1 MKLSFKGGVHPLPKY
16 HHGKYFSQNQ
26 PIEILKAP
34 AVVSIPCSQHVGA
47 PARPIVSVGDRVLV
61 GQKIGEAVGFVSVP
75 VHASVSGIVKEIV
88 QKPNNLGKKVEHIV
102 IENDFQD
109 EVSDQVI
116 PKGSI
121 ESLTA
126 EEIKNI
132 IKEAGNV
139 GLGGA
144 GFPTHVKLSPQADK
158 KINTLIINGAEC
170 EPFLTAD
177 YRMMLE
183 HAPEIVEG
191 INAVMKALD
200 VKLSF
205 IGVEDNKPEAIK
217 ALTKAIGS
225 NNIHVKELATK
236 YPQGSEKQLIE
247 TILGRVVPSGGLPM
261 DVGVVVLNVSS
272 AKSISDAIRIGMPL
286 IERVVT
292 VTGGVAQP
300 KNLMA
305 RIGTPLTDLV
315 DACGGLTE
323 GVCKI
328 VSGGPMMG
336 QALEDL
342 SGVVTKG
349 TSGIVALDSRF
360 VKPIHESN
368 CIRCGRCVSVCP
380 IGLRPLYISAAV
392 EHEDFEKAKQLR
404 AMDCM
409 SCGSCSY
416 ICPAKRDL
424 AHLIR
429 LAKDQI
435 SAQMRKEE
443 SKQR

>member
-16 HHGKYFSQNQ
+16 HHGKYLSQDQ
-26 PIEILKAP
+26 PIETLKAP
-34 AVVSIPCSQHVGA
+34 AVVSIPCSQHIGA
-47 PARPIVSVGDRVLV
+47 PAKPIVSVGDRVCV

-88 QKPNNLGKKVEHIV
+88 QKPNHLGKNVEHIV
-102 IENDFQD
+102 IENDFED
-109 EVSDQVI
+109 EISKEVV

-121 ESLTA
+121 ENLTA
-126 EEIKNI
+126 EEIKAI

-144 GFPTHVKLSPQADK
+144 GFPTHVKLSPNADK

-183 HAPEIVEG
+183 HAPEIVGG
-191 INAVMKALD
+191 INAVMKVLD
-200 VKLSF
+200 VKLAF
-205 IGVEDNKPEAIK
+205 IGVEDNKPQAIEA
-217 ALTKAIGS
+217 LNKAIGS
-225 NNIHVKELATK
+225 NNIHVKVLETK

-261 DVGVVVLNVSS
+261 DVGVVVLNASS
-272 AKSISDAIRIGMPL
+272 AKSINDAIRAGMPL

-300 KNLMA
+300 KNLLA
-305 RIGTPLTDLV
+305 RIGTPLSDLI

-323 GVCKI
+323 GVFKI

-336 QALEDL
+336 QAMEDAN
-342 SGVVTKG
+342 GVVAKG
-349 TSGIVALDSRF
+349 TSGIVALDGRF
-360 VKPIHESN
+360 AKPVHESN

-380 IGLRPLYISAAV
+380 MGLRPLYISAAA
-392 EHEDFEKAKQLR
+392 EKEDFEKARQLR

-424 AHLIR
+424 AHIIR

-435 SAQMRKEE
+435 GAQMRKEA
-443 SKQR
+443 K